1 METQDFTRLPLGS
14 LVASARTVIRCPK
27 CRRHGVLE
35 SGRDGSRRCI
45 HAETVILR
53 GMVPQPTDRCEFA
66 GPRSAFLK
74 EMGPSRPLQPGEET
88 LATSPLISTV
98 READR

>member
-1 METQDFTRLPLGS
+1 MKTQDFTRLPLGS

-66 GPRSAFLK
+66 GPRSVLSR
-74 EMGPSRPLQPGEET
+74 GTTPSAIQPLGEEA
-88 LATSPLISTV
+88 LAASPLM
-98 READR
+98 DR